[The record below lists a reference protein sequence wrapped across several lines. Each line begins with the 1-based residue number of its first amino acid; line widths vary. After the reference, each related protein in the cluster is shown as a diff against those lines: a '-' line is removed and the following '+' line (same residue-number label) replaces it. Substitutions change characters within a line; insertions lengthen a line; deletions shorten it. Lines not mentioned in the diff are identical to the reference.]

1 VTKTT
6 PTVNGRRRQKR
17 DKPVRLPEETSKRS
31 LVSLTPLIDVVFI
44 LLIFFMLASSFLKW
58 EHIELGLKETVS
70 VVSDKPESTLI
81 QIDDDGD
88 YRLNGKAADLKTIAK
103 HVERAVAA
111 GGEHA
116 IVLEPKEGVVL
127 QSVMIVMDAV
137 RSAGGRNVSLGKR

>member
-1 VTKTT
+1 M
-6 PTVNGRRRQKR
+6 
-17 DKPVRLPEETSKRS
+17 RLPEETSKRS

-103 HVERAVAA
+103 HVERAVAT